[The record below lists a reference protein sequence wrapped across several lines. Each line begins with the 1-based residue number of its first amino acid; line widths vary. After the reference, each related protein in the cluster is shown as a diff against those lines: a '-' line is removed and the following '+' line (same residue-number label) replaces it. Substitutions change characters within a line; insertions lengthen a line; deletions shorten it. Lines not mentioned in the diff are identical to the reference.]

1 MNPPESHL
9 DAPSDAARRTRQMES
24 LVRRVLQVGLLV
36 SMVLVLVGM
45 LLFGAV
51 HPSRLTSSESLPAL
65 VESGAKFPHT
75 LDDVASAASDLSAE
89 GIIAAGVLVLIATP
103 VLRVALSVVGFA
115 FQRDWVY
122 VGLTVLVLLVLLG
135 SFLVGQAG

>member
-9 DAPSDAARRTRQMES
+9 DTPSDTARRTRQMES
-24 LVRRVLQVGLLV
+24 LVRRVLQAGLLA

-51 HPSRLTSSESLPAL
+51 HPSRLTSPESLPAL
-65 VESGAKFPHT
+65 VDPGAKFSHT
-75 LDDVASAASDLSAE
+75 LGDVASATSDLSAE
-89 GIIAAGVLVLIATP
+89 GIIAAGLLVLIATP

-135 SFLVGQAG
+135 SFLVGKAG

>member
-24 LVRRVLQVGLLV
+24 LVRRVLQVGLLA
-36 SMVLVLVGM
+36 SMVLVLIGM

-51 HPSRLTSSESLPAL
+51 HPFFFTSSESLPAL

-75 LDDVASAASDLSAE
+75 LGDVASAASHFSAE
-89 GIIAAGVLVLIATP
+89 GIIAAGLLVLITTP
-103 VLRVALSVVGFA
+103 VVRVALSVVGFSL
-115 FQRDWVY
+115 QRDWVY
-122 VGLTVLVLLVLLG
+122 VGLTALVLLVLLG
-135 SFLVGQAG
+135 SFLVGKAG

>member
-9 DAPSDAARRTRQMES
+9 DAPSDAACHTRQMES
-24 LVRRVLQVGLLV
+24 LVRRVLQVGLLA
-36 SMVLVLVGM
+36 SMALVLVGM

-65 VESGAKFPHT
+65 VDPGAKFPHT

-89 GIIAAGVLVLIATP
+89 GIIAAGLLVLIATP

-115 FQRDWVY
+115 LQHDWVY
-122 VGLTVLVLLVLLG
+122 VGLTALVLLVLLG
-135 SFLVGQAG
+135 SFLVGKAG

>member
-9 DAPSDAARRTRQMES
+9 DAPSDAACRTRQMES
-24 LVRRVLQVGLLV
+24 LVRRVLQVGLLA

-51 HPSRLTSSESLPAL
+51 HPSSLTSSESLPAL

-89 GIIAAGVLVLIATP
+89 GIIAAGLLVLIATP

-135 SFLVGQAG
+135 SFLVGKAG